1 MQIVFQS
8 SIFLHDF
15 RACCGFS
22 RPGSSHAAVS
32 ASDSNNGRLG
42 EPSDLSLA
50 VDLCGVATAKCADAK
65 VGGRTDM

>member
-1 MQIVFQS
+1 MLIWS
-8 SIFLHDF
+8 NLH
-15 RACCGFS
+15 RAAACIALCFS
-22 RPGSSHAAVS
+22 HPGSSHAAVS

-50 VDLCGVATAKCADAK
+50 VDLCRVATAKCADAK